1 MWQRRSAAIIS
12 TRVCSLSRLSLPRP
26 PLSHPATSA
35 NATSFPSV
43 PSDATSLL
51 ATQSSQYHAAT
62 CADASTSASS
72 ACGPTA
78 FSAAQSKP
86 GGSTPV
92 NASQVSSSLSA
103 LSLTRGFSALVPR
116 HHAIQQSIN
125 SSSPHMRATNSML
138 RGISPKMSPALTAA
152 LQPSPSSSL
161 SSPANSL
168 RSLHTSSATSAP
180 SATPPAANPA
190 PTPAATAAT
199 TSATSPSPSATSA
212 AAAAAAG
219 EHVLVAGG
227 AAAERAVG
235 GWLLGCAAWVW
246 ALVVLGGITRLT
258 RSGLS
263 MTDWKFQ
270 GEQAPRSEEEWQ
282 EEFDKYKQSPE
293 FRRVNSKMDVDE
305 FKFIYWMEYGHRM
318 WGRALGL
325 LFLFPAAYFAARG
338 YIKTKLA
345 TRCAVLFG
353 LGGAQGLIGWW
364 MVKSGLEEPA
374 NPHAVPR
381 VSPYRLAAHLTSAF
395 VIFSGI
401 FWTALNVLY
410 PNPSALA
417 PAQLLAAAK
426 LRPLVHPVAMLLGV
440 TAFSGAFVAGNDAG
454 RAFNTFPLMGD
465 HWVPPEILEMTP
477 LHRNFF
483 ENTAMVQFQHRVL
496 AISTLAAVTGMWYSA
511 RKLPLHPRSALLLNT
526 ALGITAL
533 QVTLG
538 ISALLTYVPVSLGSA
553 HQAGALTLFAAML
566 ALLHSLRRPNPSA
579 AAASATAVRAAAAA
593 AKSG

>member
-1 MWQRRSAAIIS
+1 MWQRRSAAVIS

-26 PLSHPATSA
+26 PPSHPATSH

-43 PSDATSLL
+43 PLDANPLL
-51 ATQSSQYHAAT
+51 ATQSSHYHAAT
-62 CADASTSASS
+62 STDASTSASS
-72 ACGPTA
+72 ACGPAA
-78 FSAAQSKP
+78 FSAAHSKSS
-86 GGSTPV
+86 GSTPV
-92 NASQVSSSLSA
+92 N
-103 LSLTRGFSALVPR
+103 
-116 HHAIQQSIN
+116 HA
-125 SSSPHMRATNSML
+125 
-138 RGISPKMSPALTAA
+138 
-152 LQPSPSSSL
+152 
-161 SSPANSL
+161 
-168 RSLHTSSATSAP
+168 
-180 SATPPAANPA
+180 
-190 PTPAATAAT
+190 
-199 TSATSPSPSATSA
+199 
-212 AAAAAAG
+212 
-219 EHVLVAGG
+219 LVAGG

-235 GWLLGCAAWVW
+235 GWLMGCAAWVW
-246 ALVVLGGITRLT
+246 ALVVLGGVTRLT

-263 MTDWKFQ
+263 MTDWKFS
-270 GEQAPRSEEEWQ
+270 GEQAPRSEEEWRV
-282 EEFDKYKQSPE
+282 EFDKYRQSPE
-293 FRRVNSKMDVDE
+293 FKRVNSSMTIDE
-305 FKFIYWMEYGHRM
+305 FKFIYWMEYSHRM

-325 LFLFPAAYFAARG
+325 LFLLPAAYFAARG
-338 YIKTKLA
+338 RIKSKLA
-345 TRCAVLFG
+345 ARCAVLFG

-401 FWTALNVLY
+401 FWTALNVLF
-410 PNPSALA
+410 PTPPAST

-454 RAFNTFPLMGD
+454 RAFNTFPHMGD

-477 LHRNFF
+477 LHRNLF
-483 ENTAMVQFQHRVL
+483 ENTATVQFQHRVL

-566 ALLHSLRRPNPSA
+566 ALMHSLRRPN
-579 AAASATAVRAAAAA
+579 AAASATAVRAATAAA
-593 AKSG
+593 SKSV

>member
-1 MWQRRSAAIIS
+1 MWQRRSAAVIS

-26 PLSHPATSA
+26 PPSHPATSH

-43 PSDATSLL
+43 PLDANPLL
-51 ATQSSQYHAAT
+51 ATQSSHYHAAT
-62 CADASTSASS
+62 STDASTSASS
-72 ACGPTA
+72 ACGPAA
-78 FSAAQSKP
+78 FSAAHSKSS
-86 GGSTPV
+86 GSTPV
-92 NASQVSSSLSA
+92 N
-103 LSLTRGFSALVPR
+103 
-116 HHAIQQSIN
+116 
-125 SSSPHMRATNSML
+125 SSP
-138 RGISPKMSPALTAA
+138 
-152 LQPSPSSSL
+152 SL
-161 SSPANSL
+161 SSPANVIRTL
-168 RSLHTSSATSAP
+168 QTSSASSAP
-180 SATPPAANPA
+180 SATSPAASPA
-190 PTPAATAAT
+190 ATPAAASSTPI
-199 TSATSPSPSATSA
+199 SSPSATSA
-212 AAAAAAG
+212 PATSAS
-219 EHVLVAGG
+219 EHALVAGG

-235 GWLLGCAAWVW
+235 GWLMGCAAWVW
-246 ALVVLGGITRLT
+246 ALVVLGGVTRLT

-263 MTDWKFQ
+263 MTDWKFS
-270 GEQAPRSEEEWQ
+270 GEQAPRSEEEWRV
-282 EEFDKYKQSPE
+282 EFDKYRQSPE
-293 FRRVNSKMDVDE
+293 FKRVNSSMTIDE
-305 FKFIYWMEYGHRM
+305 FKFIYWMEYSHRM

-325 LFLFPAAYFAARG
+325 LFLLPAAYFAARG
-338 YIKTKLA
+338 RIKSKLA
-345 TRCAVLFG
+345 ARCAVLFG

-401 FWTALNVLY
+401 FWTALNVLF
-410 PNPSALA
+410 PTPPAST

-454 RAFNTFPLMGD
+454 RAFNTFPHMGD

-477 LHRNFF
+477 LHRNLF
-483 ENTAMVQFQHRVL
+483 ENTATVQFQHRVL

-566 ALLHSLRRPNPSA
+566 ALMHSLRRPN
-579 AAASATAVRAAAAA
+579 AAASATAVRAATAAA
-593 AKSG
+593 SKSV